1 MAFSGEIYIQI
12 ADGNSIAFTSAPQ
25 AVTIANGE
33 NKLLTFTET
42 VTGIEPDDD
51 YFDLSDEQEEDEGE
65 ELSDELGEEVEEE
78 ISTSSHEEPIDV
90 PGDDE
95 KENS

>member
-1 MAFSGEIYIQI
+1 MKKSFWISLI
-12 ADGNSIAFTSAPQ
+12 AGVAAVAAVAVAIAALIRRKTEA
-25 AVTIANGE
+25 IAQE
-33 NKLLTFTET
+33 LDF
-42 VTGIEPDDD
+42 EPDDD
-51 YFDLSDEQEEDEGE
+51 YFDISDEQEEDEGE

-95 KENS
+95 EENS

>member
-1 MAFSGEIYIQI
+1 MKKSFWISLI
-12 ADGNSIAFTSAPQ
+12 AGVAAVAAVAVAIAALIRRKTEA
-25 AVTIANGE
+25 IAQE
-33 NKLLTFTET
+33 LDF
-42 VTGIEPDDD
+42 EPDDD
-51 YFDLSDEQEEDEGE
+51 YFDLSDEQEEDEGA

>member
-1 MAFSGEIYIQI
+1 MKKSFWISLI
-12 ADGNSIAFTSAPQ
+12 AGVAAVAAVAVAIAALIRRKTEA
-25 AVTIANGE
+25 IAQE
-33 NKLLTFTET
+33 LDF
-42 VTGIEPDDD
+42 EPDDD

-65 ELSDELGEEVEEE
+65 ALSDELGEEVEEE

>member
-1 MAFSGEIYIQI
+1 MKKSFWISLI
-12 ADGNSIAFTSAPQ
+12 AGVAAVAAVAVAIAALIRRKTEA
-25 AVTIANGE
+25 IAQE
-33 NKLLTFTET
+33 LDF
-42 VTGIEPDDD
+42 EPDDD

>member
-1 MAFSGEIYIQI
+1 MKKSFWISLI
-12 ADGNSIAFTSAPQ
+12 AGVAAVAAVAVAIAALIRRKTEA
-25 AVTIANGE
+25 IAQE
-33 NKLLTFTET
+33 LDFER
-42 VTGIEPDDD
+42 DDD
-51 YFDLSDEQEEDEGE
+51 YFDLSGEQEEDEGE